1 MSNETQSIQTT
12 STDKISKALALAQS
26 KFKQPELNRKA
37 EIKKDGKLL
46 YTTEYAD
53 LNQCIECI
61 RESLTANELS
71 FSQSIELIGGA
82 WTLVLNLRHSSGQ
95 ILQSFM
101 PLSAMSSGNAQT
113 IGGQITYFKRY
124 QISAFFGL
132 AADFDDDGN
141 AAAST
146 YNEID
151 YKKSRAENRKENQAN
166 KNQNQ
171 DKAPQNLKPNAEPLK
186 VVMPIGYSKGLTLGE
201 IDLEVLGKAIPWIQ
215 SEINKKPNN
224 MAQLMQLLLDVKEA
238 HKIKMAEPLFD
249 DTEQMPENSPNAA
262 HSDEDPFDYV
272 IPAGLFQTEGVDGL
286 PLIKIPEAKIRVLV
300 KEIDSLMSKPA
311 DLKGITISELFN
323 IQASIKSFLKQVSP

>member
-1 MSNETQSIQTT
+1 MSDIQSVNQ
-12 STDKISKALALAQS
+12 TDKISKALALAQS

-37 EIKKDGKLL
+37 EIKKEGKLL

-71 FSQSIELIGGA
+71 FTQTIELINNN

-95 ILQSFM
+95 LLQSFM
-101 PLSAMSSGNAQT
+101 PLSAMGTGNAQV

-141 AAAST
+141 AAAAT
-146 YNEID
+146 HNEIN
-151 YKKSRAENRKENQAN
+151 YQKPRNEKKKDTAQDNKTPQA
-166 KNQNQ
+166 
-171 DKAPQNLKPNAEPLK
+171 NLKPASDPLK
-186 VVMPIGYSKGLTLGE
+186 VVMPIGYSKGQTLGE
-201 IDLEVLGKAIPWIQ
+201 IDVDILTKAIPWIQ

-249 DTEQMPENSPNAA
+249 DTEPMPEDTPDTA

-272 IPAGLFQTEGVDGL
+272 IPAGLFQTEGVDNEKL
-286 PLIKIPEAKIRVLV
+286 AKLPEAKIKAVI

-311 DLKGITISELFN
+311 DLKNITVSELFN
-323 IQASIKSFLKQVSP
+323 IQSNLKAFLKSVGV